1 MNTEIRI
8 VMFLS
13 LLVLRWSVD
22 PRLKLSQLQ
31 EGTIYGLFKSEKNQ
45 RFNKNGTDVDFQMKK
60 NVFKNVL
67 LKKI

>member
-1 MNTEIRI
+1 MNTKIRI

-13 LLVLRWSVD
+13 LLVLRPSVD

-60 NVFKNVL
+60 KMF
-67 LKKI
+67 LKMFC